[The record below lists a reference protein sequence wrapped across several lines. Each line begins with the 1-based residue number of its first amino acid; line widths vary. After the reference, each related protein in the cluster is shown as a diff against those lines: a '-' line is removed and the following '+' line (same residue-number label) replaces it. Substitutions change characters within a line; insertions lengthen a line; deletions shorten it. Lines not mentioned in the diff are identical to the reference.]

1 MASTASSPGVA
12 LITGAAKGIGRA
24 IALRLA
30 KNGYDVGMND
40 LPTAAEALEALGQ
53 EIASLGR
60 RSYIAIGD
68 VSVPDSVE
76 NIVSS
81 VVENLGHLDVMVAN
95 AGICV
100 VTCSRSSSSTNRDI
114 HDIDSL
120 ELFLEN
126 QENGLDIHEVAVEVV
141 YPQRGKAVRQVAANA
156 EEPRHPCGVEMLS
169 IL

>member
-81 VVENLGHLDVMVAN
+81 VVENLGHLDVPSPWNGRNFFAIN
-95 AGICV
+95 A
-100 VTCSRSSSSTNRDI
+100 RSV
-114 HDIDSL
+114 
-120 ELFLEN
+120 FLCYKYAA
-126 QENGLDIHEVAVEVV
+126 QQMIKQGTGGRIIGAASIAGKKGVRGLGAYSATKFAVC
-141 YPQRGKAVRQVAANA
+141 GLTQVAGQC
-156 EEPRHPCGVEMLS
+156 H
-169 IL
+169 